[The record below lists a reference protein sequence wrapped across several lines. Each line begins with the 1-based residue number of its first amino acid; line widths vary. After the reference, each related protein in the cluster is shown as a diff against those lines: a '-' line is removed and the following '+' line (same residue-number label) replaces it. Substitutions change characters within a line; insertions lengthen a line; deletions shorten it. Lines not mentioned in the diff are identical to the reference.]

1 MSTHEIT
8 IILGPGISLSNWI
21 ASLQSALVR
30 RKCLGHVFH
39 NIQGIKPV
47 LRPTAPEKGDLNDAE
62 YSIKTNEYEVL
73 LASWI
78 EGEIEARNIL
88 VNSIT
93 KDICPQHFLNMTA
106 KQIFD
111 HVANSRGEGATTP
124 WETAVRKFLSIKF
137 TTTAENYCN
146 EFLESFLDVNSAAEK
161 MISPNLEESKKCSSN
176 IFEIT
181 SGLAAFYVHPRY

>member
-8 IILGPGISLSNWI
+8 VILGPGISLSNWI
-21 ASLQSALVR
+21 ASLQSSLVR

-47 LRPTAPEKGDLNDAE
+47 LRPIAPEKGDLNDAE

-93 KDICPQHFLNMTA
+93 KDICPQNFLNMTA

-111 HVANSRGEGATTP
+111 HVANARGEGATTP
-124 WETAVRKFLSIKF
+124 WETA
-137 TTTAENYCN
+137 
-146 EFLESFLDVNSAAEK
+146 
-161 MISPNLEESKKCSSN
+161 
-176 IFEIT
+176 
-181 SGLAAFYVHPRY
+181 